1 MGTQCVNCRLMY
13 DNCKDVR
20 VEDAEVGNVLWSGM
34 TCKSCRDEAREA
46 GHTVYQGT
54 ELIDD

>member
-1 MGTQCVNCRLMY
+1 MY